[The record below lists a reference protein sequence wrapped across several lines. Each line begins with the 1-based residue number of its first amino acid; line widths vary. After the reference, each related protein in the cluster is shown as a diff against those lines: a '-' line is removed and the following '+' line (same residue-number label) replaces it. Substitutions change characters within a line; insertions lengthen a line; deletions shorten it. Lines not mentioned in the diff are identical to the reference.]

1 MKLYMYNYKQH
12 SGESV
17 ELFYEVIGIIL
28 KNIGVWDIG
37 FWYTLI
43 LLYNYNQ
50 AGIKLDLFSCL
61 FLQFFLWW
69 ECIIQ

>member
-28 KNIGVWDIG
+28 KNIGV
-37 FWYTLI
+37 
-43 LLYNYNQ
+43 
-50 AGIKLDLFSCL
+50 
-61 FLQFFLWW
+61 
-69 ECIIQ
+69 